1 MPNDMAQRGQY
12 LAKLSYG
19 LREYSGWC
27 PGGEVTC
34 AGKYIS
40 DQLADSLDD
49 CQKACDNTV
58 GCAAVSW
65 KAQKQHM
72 HSGHCVLRGA
82 TPKSSKILSSHRQ
95 ATGGSESID
104 GWQCFE
110 RQDKCTRMLAW
121 VDQKDLVML
130 PGGIGQMEK
139 NWNFIRMSKMDEG
152 AYEMIVEYHIE
163 PHLVRHNIEHFLISF
178 CH

>member
-1 MPNDMAQRGQY
+1 MVRHDLFRLACIEPSEKHSRASSWPHSCKQCSSTPSSGAKFEPN
-12 LAKLSYG
+12 
-19 LREYSGWC
+19 
-27 PGGEVTC
+27 
-34 AGKYIS
+34 
-40 DQLADSLDD
+40 
-49 CQKACDNTV
+49 V
-58 GCAAVSW
+58 GCSP
-65 KAQKQHM
+65 M
-72 HSGHCVLRGA
+72 HSHCVLRGA